1 MRPLLLLT
9 AASLLGLAACNG
21 PVPGNTSTTT
31 TDTTWSGE
39 VRLVDGT
46 FLFRPC
52 GDTTELPLEGPGVDS
67 LRPAYEGQAIEAGQR
82 MMAWLSSGVRSL
94 AGRSSLPIDRFRHLD
109 ATRNCPPLPL
119 PALVGRYAYWIPDHR
134 GDRLVSVDLFP
145 NGEALMLVDMPDQRA
160 PLEQDG
166 TWGVD
171 SRGTIE
177 LSWPA
182 MGQRLYYAHF
192 GDTLRIRRR
201 REPGAEGPTGDLVRQ
216 GPPDATAGT
225 RGEVIAWVARTTGR
239 TAGTMTLGTTIA
251 ELAPDTA
258 ALIALDAQAR
268 AWVPLDSGVHLGR
281 QLRTLGDVVMA
292 RRNAA
297 RLRP

>member
-1 MRPLLLLT
+1 MRTRFVLT
-9 AASLLGLAACNG
+9 AAPLLVLAACKG
-21 PVPGNTSTTT
+21 PVPGGRNGTT

-39 VRLVDGT
+39 VRLSEGT

-52 GDTTELPLEGPGVDS
+52 GDTLELPLEGPGVDS

-82 MMAWLSSGVRSL
+82 MMAWLSSEVRLL
-94 AGRSSLPIDRFRHLD
+94 AGRATLPIDRFRHLD
-109 ATRNCPPLPL
+109 PTRACPPMPL

-145 NGEALMLVDMPDQRA
+145 NGEALMLVAMPDQRA
-160 PLEQDG
+160 PIEQDG
-166 TWGVD
+166 TWGAD

-182 MGQRLYYAHF
+182 INQRLYYAPF
-192 GDTLRIRRR
+192 GDTLRIRQR
-201 REPGAEGPTGDLVRQ
+201 REPGANGPSGDLVLQ
-216 GPPDATAGT
+216 GPPDATAGA
-225 RGEVIAWVARTTGR
+225 RGEVIAWFARTTGR
-239 TAGTMTLGTTIA
+239 AAGSMTLATTIA
-251 ELAPDTA
+251 ELTPDTA

-281 QLRTLGDVVMA
+281 QLRTLGDVAMA